1 MDSTE
6 RTTDPASLV
15 GLDRADAWY
24 AALTLAV
31 PLLVTILA
39 YGVLALAA

>member
-6 RTTDPASLV
+6 PTTYPASPV

-24 AALTLAV
+24 AALTLGL
-31 PLLVTILA
+31 PLLVTVLA